1 MDNKKFGEFVAG
13 LRKEKGYTQSQLAEI
28 LCVTDKA
35 VSKWERGV
43 GFPDIKLIE
52 PLSEALGVSILEIMQ
67 SEKAV
72 TPDIST
78 ENASDAIANV
88 IDVVEY
94 QRKIERRNIVIGI
107 AATLILVMLLFLLD
121 LMQIEGF
128 IFVCLPIA
136 CLCVSALLIAISIHR
151 KRQKLTYAKTLA
163 LGIGLLILP
172 IVVLMTLYFS
182 MVIGGPIPN

>member
-1 MDNKKFGEFVAG
+1 MDNKKFGEFITA

-35 VSKWERGV
+35 VSKWERGL

-52 PLSEALGVSILEIMQ
+52 PLSKALGVSILEIMQ

-72 TPDIST
+72 TSDVSK

-94 QRKIERRNIVIGI
+94 QRKIERRNIIIGT
-107 AATLILVMLLFLLD
+107 AAMLILVMLLFLID

-136 CLCVSALLIAISIHR
+136 CLCVSVLLISISIHR
-151 KRQKLTYAKTLA
+151 KKQKLTYTKTLA
-163 LGIGLLILP
+163 IGIGLLLLP
-172 IVVLMTLYFS
+172 IAALLVLYFS
-182 MVIGGPIPN
+182 MVLGGPVPQ

>member
-1 MDNKKFGEFVAG
+1 MDNKKFGEFIAG

-72 TPDIST
+72 TADISK

-94 QRKIERRNIVIGI
+94 QRKIERKNIVIG
-107 AATLILVMLLFLLD
+107 AGVTLILVMLLFLLD
-121 LMQIEGF
+121 IMQIEGF

-136 CLCVSALLIAISIHR
+136 CLCVSALMIAISIHR

-163 LGIGLLILP
+163 IGIGLLVLP
-172 IVVLMTLYFS
+172 VAVLLMLYFS
-182 MVIGGPIPN
+182 MVIGGPVPN